1 MKIYK
6 QNNVYEEALN
16 RIRILFDEFPVVMV
30 SFSGGKDSTV
40 VLELCKI
47 VARERNRL
55 PLKVMWLDQE
65 CEIEATAE
73 YVKRVMYDPE
83 IDPMWMQIPFKLQ
96 NATSNT
102 ESWLNVWGEGEQWV
116 REQDPISIKENIYGT
131 ERFVKLMEAIITKT
145 FPDTPVAALTG
156 VRTEESPARFTGA
169 TGDATYK
176 WITWGN
182 KINSKKNHYTFH
194 PIYDWSYIDVWK
206 AIWDNSWDYNTH
218 YNELFRYGVPA
229 RKMRVS
235 NYHHETAVH
244 SLFLLQEIE
253 PDTYQ
258 KATQRISGLD
268 TAGKMGKE
276 DWFVYELPF
285 MFKNWVEYRDYLL
298 EHLFAQDDHKKTFR
312 DYFKSLETR
321 YSRSI
326 ESGKLYQTQI
336 NSILCNDYDLTKLRN
351 WEVCHFTDDRLLR
364 EEAHLVKL
372 NGTAEA
378 SDK

>member
-1 MKIYK
+1 
-6 QNNVYEEALN
+6 
-16 RIRILFDEFPVVMV
+16 
-30 SFSGGKDSTV
+30 
-40 VLELCKI
+40 
-47 VARERNRL
+47 
-55 PLKVMWLDQE
+55 
-65 CEIEATAE
+65 
-73 YVKRVMYDPE
+73 
-83 IDPMWMQIPFKLQ
+83 
-96 NATSNT
+96 
-102 ESWLNVWGEGEQWV
+102 
-116 REQDPISIKENIYGT
+116 
-131 ERFVKLMEAIITKT
+131 
-145 FPDTPVAALTG
+145 
-156 VRTEESPARFTGA
+156 
-169 TGDATYK
+169 
-176 WITWGN
+176 
-182 KINSKKNHYTFH
+182 
-194 PIYDWSYIDVWK
+194 
-206 AIWDNSWDYNTH
+206 
-218 YNELFRYGVPA
+218 
-229 RKMRVS
+229 MRVS
-235 NYHHETAVH
+235 HYHHETAVH

-285 MFKNWVEYRDYLL
+285 MFKDWVEYRDYLL
-298 EHLFAQDDHKKTFR
+298 EHLFAQDDHKKTVR